1 MFIKTGLAVAS
12 RCKFENFRVERE
24 STLYFLSFLMRIR
37 FKERGQRCKKSI
49 CWKDGILIIGLNNR
63 DVHLQKENTLE
74 NK

>member
-1 MFIKTGLAVAS
+1 
-12 RCKFENFRVERE
+12 
-24 STLYFLSFLMRIR
+24 MRIR